1 MIHTPYTRRHFLKV
15 SAAGTLAAYLSPFIE
30 TSQANAGLAASRVAA
45 SVHRRLVD
53 KNERIDTGVVRAV
66 VDETLIALTNTA
78 SIQDAWSAI
87 FPRLQTSD
95 VIGLKVNC
103 INRRQSTHP
112 EVVYAIADSLI
123 SAIQFNPNNII
134 VWDRTSYELK
144 RAGYD
149 INSGK
154 SGIRCLA
161 TSDGIGYDK
170 NAAVDVGNGKTVHL
184 SYLLSQM
191 CTYLIN
197 VPVLKDH
204 GTAGLTLSMK
214 NHYGSIDRP
223 GSCHGGGCDPY
234 IANLNAAPLI
244 REKTALILCDAVFG
258 IYQGGPMGSPQW
270 IAHQILASTDPVALD
285 TVGMGLIDA
294 KRQEKG
300 ISLVSQRIRYL
311 STAVKLGIG
320 TNNPDQMT
328 LIEQH
333 LG

>member
-1 MIHTPYTRRHFLKV
+1 MRHTPCTRRHFLKV
-15 SAAGTLAAYLSPFIE
+15 SAAGTLAAYLSPVMGI
-30 TSQANAGLAASRVAA
+30 SQANATLAESRVVV
-45 SVHRRLVD
+45 SNHRRLVN
-53 KNERIDTGVVRAV
+53 KNERIEPAV
-66 VDETLIALTNTA
+66 IRTVIDETLMTFTDTG
-78 SIQDAWSAI
+78 SIQDAWAAI

-103 INRRQSTHP
+103 INRRQSSHP
-112 EVVYAIADSLI
+112 EVAYALAESLS
-123 SAIQFNPNNII
+123 SALQVNPNNLII
-134 VWDRTSYELK
+134 WDRTSYELK
-144 RAGYD
+144 RAGYE

-154 SGIRCLA
+154 SGVRCLA

-170 NAAVDVGNGKTVHL
+170 NAPVDVGNGKTVHL

-204 GTAGLTLSMK
+204 GIAGLTLSMK

-234 IANLNAAPLI
+234 VANLNAAPLI

-270 IAHQILASTDPVALD
+270 IAHQIVASTDPVALD
-285 TVGMGLIDA
+285 TFGMGLIDA

-300 ISLVSQRIRYL
+300 IAPASERTRYL
-311 STAVKLGIG
+311 QTAVRLGIG
-320 TNNPDQMT
+320 TNSPHQMNI
-328 LIEQH
+328 IEQD